1 MAFEPKRVL
10 NGSHGQLWLNGSQVS
25 EATGCEASV
34 ELVTEE
40 VPQAGEL
47 QSGDKVVGRNGTGK
61 LTLHKVTSRMIK
73 AMNEDM
79 KFNRQTEFT
88 LISAVTDPD
97 AYGSERVKL
106 TGVIFSKLPLIG
118 WNLKELLKEELD
130 FKFRDWDVIDVIDP
144 ANLGG

>member
-1 MAFEPKRVL
+1 MVFEPKRVL
-10 NGSHGQLWLNGSQVS
+10 NGTHGHLWLNGSQVA
-25 EATGCEASV
+25 EAIGCEAAV

-40 VPQAGEL
+40 IPQGGEL
-47 QSGDKVVGRNGTGK
+47 QSGEKVVGRNGTGK

-73 AMNEDM
+73 AMSEDM
-79 KFNRQTEFT
+79 KNHRQTEFT

-118 WNLKELLKEELD
+118 WELKKQLTEELD
-130 FKFRDWDVIDVIDP
+130 FKFRDWDVIDTIDES
-144 ANLGG
+144 NLGG